1 MRRSLSALS
10 SRSHETTSACPRTAA
25 ICNGVAPSCAP
36 LQDHVQPELRSANEH
51 KPNGHLWPQHALL
64 EHHRWSYQGLEAKS
78 SNLSSVSKS
87 LSPHAETSSRACAS
101 FGVKHLNHQV
111 HTLRDQRRAS
121 HPESH
126 SCLPKITSVG
136 TEPWGSNET
145 QQVFFQHFGWLA
157 VKLRNV
163 QISNSFTRKG
173 RIDM

>member
-1 MRRSLSALS
+1 MSALS

-111 HTLRDQRRAS
+111 HTLRDQRRERNRGVPMKHNKCS
-121 HPESH
+121 FSTLVG
-126 SCLPKITSVG
+126 LP
-136 TEPWGSNET
+136 
-145 QQVFFQHFGWLA
+145 
-157 VKLRNV
+157 
-163 QISNSFTRKG
+163 SNSAMSRSATASPEKAE
-173 RIDM
+173 